1 MLALPLGHRPE
12 GAPLRVLAVGAHA
25 DDVEIGSGGTLLRL
39 AESGALEARVIVMS
53 ADQERA
59 AEARA
64 SAAAFLACATYLI
77 DVYDLPDGRFPRE
90 WDRVKAILEA
100 SRATW
105 SPDIVLSPS
114 KKDAHQDH
122 RLLGDLIPTVFRDH
136 LVLQYEIPKWDGDL
150 GRPSAYVPLTEDL
163 MRRKVELL
171 DTYFRSQR
179 GRGWF
184 DEEVF
189 RGLAR
194 LRGMEC
200 RAPYAEAFGCDKLL
214 LLPWR

>member
-1 MLALPLGHRPE
+1 MLPLPLGIRPDC
-12 GAPLRVLAVGAHA
+12 GPLRVLAIGAHA

-39 AESGALEARVIVMS
+39 AQSGALEARVIVMS
-53 ADQERA
+53 ADPERA

-64 SAAAFLACATYLI
+64 SAAAFLAGAASTI
-77 DVYDLPDGRFPRE
+77 DVHDLPDGRFPAE
-90 WDRVKAILEA
+90 WGRVKAILEA
-100 SRATW
+100 SRVGW
-105 SPDIVLSPS
+105 SPDVVLCPS
-114 KKDAHQDH
+114 RNDAHQDH
-122 RLLGDLIPTVFRDH
+122 RLLAELIPTVFRDH

-171 DTYFRSQR
+171 HKHFGTQR
-179 GRGWF
+179 GRDWF

-200 RAPYAEAFGCDKLL
+200 RASYAEAFSCDKFL
-214 LLPWR
+214 LLPRL

>member
-1 MLALPLGHRPE
+1 VLSLPLGYRPE
-12 GAPLRVLAVGAHA
+12 GTPLRVLAVGAHA
-25 DDVEIGSGGTLLRL
+25 DDVEIGSGGTLLSL
-39 AESGALEARVIVMS
+39 AESGPLEARVIVMS
-53 ADQERA
+53 ANPERA
-59 AEARA
+59 AEART
-64 SAAAFLACATYLI
+64 SAAAFLAGATYMI
-77 DVYDLPDGRFPRE
+77 DVHDLPDGRLPGE

-105 SPDIVLSPS
+105 SPDIVLCPS
-114 KKDAHQDH
+114 KVDAHQDH
-122 RLLGDLIPTVFRDH
+122 RLLGDLMSTVFRNH

-150 GRPSAYVPLTEDL
+150 GRRSTYVPLTEDL

-171 DTYFRSQR
+171 DKCFRSQH
-179 GRGWF
+179 GRDWF